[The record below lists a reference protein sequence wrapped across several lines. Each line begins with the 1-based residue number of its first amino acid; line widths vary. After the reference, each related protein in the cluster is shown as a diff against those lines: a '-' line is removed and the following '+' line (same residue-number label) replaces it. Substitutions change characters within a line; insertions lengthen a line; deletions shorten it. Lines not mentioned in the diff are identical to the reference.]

1 MKASAQFT
9 FSTHTIQEPSP
20 GNGATH
26 CGLDPSLS
34 TNTIRVIPHRDAH
47 RLVDNFLFRHFPLVI
62 PDCVKLIM
70 IVTWTTTGGLTREWM
85 V

>member
-9 FSTHTIQEPSP
+9 FSTHTSQDPSP

-26 CGLDPSLS
+26 CGLGPSLS
-34 TNTIRVIPHRDAH
+34 TNTVRVIPHRHAH
-47 RLVDNFLFRHFPLVI
+47 RLADNSLFGHFPLVI

-70 IVTWTTTGGLTREWM
+70 AGTWATAGGLM
-85 V
+85 M